1 MILIKDHK
9 QAELFDSWGFLSPKR
24 RQMLDASWPGFFKTI
39 ILPELPV
46 RRIFPFFNGG
56 FGRPTKELYTVLGV
70 LVLQQTFDLNDE
82 EACAQLA
89 YNIQWHYALNIT
101 EESDSA
107 KYICPKTL
115 WTMRNILSENSLDG
129 DVFKSVATKLA
140 DVFKVN
146 TDHQRID
153 SVHIKSN
160 MRRLGRIGIFV
171 SGINKFL
178 RNLKRHNPD
187 LLASIPEAV
196 IEKYLPEKSLQC
208 FSMVKP
214 SSAQKTLTNVSN
226 DLFDLVIRF
235 TNHPEVNAMH
245 SYKQLE
251 RILNEQCN
259 VTSGDGGA
267 VVQVKAPREIP
278 SSSLQNPSDPDAS
291 YSGHKGQGYQ
301 VQIMETYVATEDDT
315 VREKTLNLI
324 THVQVEPAHE
334 SDANA
339 LLPAVSATKEIGLVP
354 REILAD
360 SLYGSDEN
368 CQKAEES
375 GVKIIAPTMG
385 GRKENTLCLSAFE
398 TSENGD
404 IVSCPQSH
412 APKAVKK
419 KKTRHTAVFDS
430 FHCNGCPNQ
439 GQCPVKSGKQNHYLR
454 YTEKELRIAKRR
466 AYEQTDAFKDRYRW
480 RSGVEATMSEYDR
493 RTGAKRLRVRGFKA
507 VRFCATLK
515 ATGINFLRAVAVWIA
530 LNPDTDARKSGGGG
544 LNHAFLIIKE
554 QFLRKWRSLKTGF
567 WSRAP
572 MMSICLKY

>member
-1 MILIKDHK
+1 
-9 QAELFDSWGFLSPKR
+9 
-24 RQMLDASWPGFFKTI
+24 
-39 ILPELPV
+39 
-46 RRIFPFFNGG
+46 
-56 FGRPTKELYTVLGV
+56 
-70 LVLQQTFDLNDE
+70 
-82 EACAQLA
+82 
-89 YNIQWHYALNIT
+89 
-101 EESDSA
+101 
-107 KYICPKTL
+107 
-115 WTMRNILSENSLDG
+115 
-129 DVFKSVATKLA
+129 
-140 DVFKVN
+140 
-146 TDHQRID
+146 
-153 SVHIKSN
+153 
-160 MRRLGRIGIFV
+160 
-171 SGINKFL
+171 
-178 RNLKRHNPD
+178 
-187 LLASIPEAV
+187 
-196 IEKYLPEKSLQC
+196 
-208 FSMVKP
+208 
-214 SSAQKTLTNVSN
+214 
-226 DLFDLVIRF
+226 
-235 TNHPEVNAMH
+235 MH

-278 SSSLQNPSDPDAS
+278 SNSLQNPSDPDAA

-301 VQIMETYVATEDDT
+301 VQIMETYVATDDDT

-339 LLPAVSATKEIGLVP
+339 LLPAVSATKEIGLAP

-375 GVKIIAPTMG
+375 GVQIIAPTMG
-385 GRKENTLCLSAFE
+385 GRKENTLCLSEFE
-398 TSENGD
+398 TSANGD
-404 IVSCPQSH
+404 IVSCPQGH

-430 FHCNGCPNQ
+430 SHCNGCPNH
-439 GQCPVKSGKQNHYLR
+439 GQCPIKSGKQNHYLR

-493 RTGAKRLRVRGFKA
+493 RTGAKRLRVRGLKA

-530 LNPDTDARKSGGGG
+530 LNPDTDDGKPGGRF

-554 QFLRKWRSLKTGF
+554 QFSRKWRSLKTGF

-572 MMSICLKY
+572 KMSICLKY